1 MHYIHLSPFI
11 ATIKSQENNDEVA
24 KTTRWLL
31 KMVFYIKENEGVSV
45 FLNLKLDILNKL
57 WSFSVDGNMVI
68 GQNSINVLLVVE
80 EEPRGKQ
87 EHVTTQLLHLVE
99 EPVKGQVSWHSLVI
113 LIIAQVFYL
122 RLFKYCSFP
131 YTLSWNFERFY
142 TVNILTLQRC
152 CSEFCILFLIC
163 KKP

>member
-57 WSFSVDGNMVI
+57 WSFSVDG
-68 GQNSINVLLVVE
+68 
-80 EEPRGKQ
+80 
-87 EHVTTQLLHLVE
+87 
-99 EPVKGQVSWHSLVI
+99 
-113 LIIAQVFYL
+113 
-122 RLFKYCSFP
+122 KYGD
-131 YTLSWNFERFY
+131 W
-142 TVNILTLQRC
+142 
-152 CSEFCILFLIC
+152 SEFNKCSVSCGGGTQRKTRACNNPASAFGGRTCEGPSVVTQSCNTHHCPGILLEIIQVL
-163 KKP
+163 